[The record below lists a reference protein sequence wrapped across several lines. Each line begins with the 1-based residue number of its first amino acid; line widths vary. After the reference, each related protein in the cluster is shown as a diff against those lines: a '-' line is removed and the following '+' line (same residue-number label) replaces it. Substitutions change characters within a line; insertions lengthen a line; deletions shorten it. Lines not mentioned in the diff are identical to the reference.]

1 MIRRLAAFGVRRKGL
16 SDSATL
22 LPVSGQ
28 SELASL
34 QTGPFKY
41 MIHGNLA
48 ELSQLPTFFGF
59 FVLIFIV
66 KPRVF
71 IVAF

>member
-1 MIRRLAAFGVRRKGL
+1 MRLALQVFSL
-16 SDSATL
+16 D
-22 LPVSGQ
+22 VSF
-28 SELASL
+28 L
-34 QTGPFKY
+34 
-41 MIHGNLA
+41 LA

>member
-28 SELASL
+28 FGLASV
-34 QTGPFKY
+34 QIDPFQVY
-41 MIHGNLA
+41 D
-48 ELSQLPTFFGF
+48 SRQLRMQAVGKNTC
-59 FVLIFIV
+59 
-66 KPRVF
+66 RY
-71 IVAF
+71 

>member
-1 MIRRLAAFGVRRKGL
+1 MNMKYPERLESAFPSYRRGQTFSGK
-16 SDSATL
+16 L
-22 LPVSGQ
+22 LDEEAV
-28 SELASL
+28 
-34 QTGPFKY
+34 
-41 MIHGNLA
+41 LA